1 MIVFRWEEF
10 LQMSR
15 VEMYPHLNEFL
26 HSTSVLS
33 TCWYF
38 LHSFFYILSSSL
50 LLSLIQVVQLLRQS
64 VSSSCPPVFFDPSH
78 SIFSWLPPHF
88 VNHAHWEER
97 KSFLL
102 SGSGSLVIIPPH
114 FSSSRPSS
122 SLWLVCFT
130 FASSSLHLTPLFFCF
145 IQVFPDFTSFLFLQQ
160 RCNFFL
166 EIKRKSCSNPTSDH
180 QNSQRSSLQVYF
192 KAFLL
197 LERSC
202 SFIFTD
208 DSF

>member
-1 MIVFRWEEF
+1 MRGIPPDVSGRNVSTS
-10 LQMSR
+10 Q
-15 VEMYPHLNEFL
+15 NEFL
-26 HSTSVLS
+26 HSTSSVLS

-50 LLSLIQVVQLLRQS
+50 LSFIQVVQLLRRS
-64 VSSSCPPVFFDPSH
+64 VSSSCPPVFFDPSFH
-78 SIFSWLPPHF
+78 L
-88 VNHAHWEER
+88 
-97 KSFLL
+97 FLT
-102 SGSGSLVIIPPH
+102 
-114 FSSSRPSS
+114 SS
-122 SLWLVCFT
+122 SLCQSCSLRGKKIFSSVGKRQFGHHPPSLLKLPTILITLTYVCFT
-130 FASSSLHLTPLFFCF
+130 FASSSLHLTPLFIFF